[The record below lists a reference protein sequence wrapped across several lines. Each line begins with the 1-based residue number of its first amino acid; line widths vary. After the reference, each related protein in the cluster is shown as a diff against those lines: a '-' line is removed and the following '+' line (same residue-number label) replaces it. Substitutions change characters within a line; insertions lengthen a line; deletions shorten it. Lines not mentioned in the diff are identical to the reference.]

1 MSVNKDTPVTE
12 ADDLVIS
19 NKADQYVVKEEPFLD
34 DSSTEVNPNLNMA
47 NPEYIA
53 KLVKIKKAEIEVYDG
68 IKRFP
73 PQTLKSKDLTNYKDS
88 LI

>member
-1 MSVNKDTPVTE
+1 MF
-12 ADDLVIS
+12 DDML
-19 NKADQYVVKEEPFLD
+19 
-34 DSSTEVNPNLNMA
+34 DSSTKVNPNLNMA

-53 KLVKIKKAEIEVYDG
+53 KLVKIKKAEIKVYDG

-73 PQTLKSKDLTNYKDS
+73 PQTLKCKDLTNYKDS

>member
-1 MSVNKDTPVTE
+1 
-12 ADDLVIS
+12 
-19 NKADQYVVKEEPFLD
+19 
-34 DSSTEVNPNLNMA
+34 MA

>member
-1 MSVNKDTPVTE
+1 MTE

-19 NKADQYVVKEEPFLD
+19 NKADQYVVKEEPVLD
-34 DSSTEVNPNLNMA
+34 EMFDDMLDSSTEVNPNLNMA

-53 KLVKIKKAEIEVYDG
+53 KLVKIKKAEIKVYNG

>member
-1 MSVNKDTPVTE
+1 
-12 ADDLVIS
+12 
-19 NKADQYVVKEEPFLD
+19 
-34 DSSTEVNPNLNMA
+34 MA

-53 KLVKIKKAEIEVYDG
+53 KLVKIKKAEIKVYDG